1 MYAMRLLYQFLLFIF
16 PAVLTA
22 QDKHDVNWYLGY
34 PTSSG
39 INDSLQNFGG
49 THVQFLDDSVQV
61 RFFNSVARMSVGAT
75 ISDKNGNL
83 IFYTNGC
90 RIWNR
95 SNEYMA
101 GGGDQFNYNNIWEGY
116 CSSPPSDAY
125 PASQLLVVLPYPGRP
140 KQYVIFHQRTETGG
154 EPIAAPRAVLYTVID
169 MNGDGGLGEV
179 IEKDVVL
186 TDTDDYMPG
195 ITAVRHGNGRDWWVV
210 SPSYDTKRTYL
221 FLLDPTGV
229 HGPYV
234 QETPDLGGV
243 GSSGQIAFSPN
254 GAWYA
259 ESFAQNDTRLTR
271 FDRCAGVFYDFQPT
285 LIDSIYAAGVVF
297 SPNSEVFYLSRV
309 NKIFQ
314 YDLTAPDIPASRQVV
329 AIYDGYYTHSPP
341 LRTTFFQGILAPD
354 QRIYLTSTNTVD
366 EIHVID
372 HPDSLGTACGV
383 RQHGFP
389 LYSYHGFSVPNY
401 PHYRLYDL
409 QGSPCDTLGI
419 DGPVQTY
426 APIAPLPKH
435 SIQIQPNP
443 AQDWITVLYQDISV
457 AKWQISDLTGR
468 VYQSGQA
475 AQRDTFARIRVSD
488 LPAGRYLYQA
498 ITTQG
503 SVAYRSFV
511 VAR

>member
-1 MYAMRLLYQFLLFIF
+1 MHAMRTINLSLIILISTLS
-16 PAVLTA
+16 LSA
-22 QDKHDVNWYLGY
+22 QDKHDYNWYLGY
-34 PTSSG
+34 HLDNGTSDS
-39 INDSLQNFGG
+39 INNFGG

-61 RFFNSVARMSVGAT
+61 RFFNTVARMTVGAT
-75 ISDKNGNL
+75 ISDKHGTL

-95 SNEYMA
+95 NNEYMA
-101 GGGDQFNYNNIWEGY
+101 GGGDQFNYNNTWENH
-116 CSSPPSDAY
+116 CADSPFFYPSK
-125 PASQLLVVLPYPGRP
+125 QVLVVVPYPGRP
-140 KQYVIFHQRTETGG
+140 RQYVIFHQRTETGG
-154 EPIAAPRAVLYTVID
+154 EPISAPRAVLYTIID

-234 QETPDLGGV
+234 QETPNIGGTE
-243 GSSGQIAFSPN
+243 SAGQIAFSPN

-259 ESFAQNDTRLTR
+259 ESSCMNQVRLAR
-271 FDRCAGVFYDFQPT
+271 FDRCAGVFYDFQATPM
-285 LIDSIYAAGVVF
+285 DSNYAAGVVF
-297 SPNSEVFYLSRV
+297 SPNSEVFYFSRI

-314 YDLTAPDIPASRQVV
+314 YDLTAADIPASRQVV
-329 AIYDGYYTHSPP
+329 AIYDGYYTHYP
-341 LRTTFFQGILAPD
+341 LSRTTFFQGILAPD
-354 QRIYLTSTNTVD
+354 NKIYLTCGNTTD

-426 APIAPLPKH
+426 APVVLTSQVKAF
-435 SIQIQPNP
+435 PNP
-443 AQDWITVLYQDISV
+443 ANNQITISTDTPMTGQWRITDLYGKAQLSGTTAVDQRFLSV
-457 AKWQISDLTGR
+457 DTKRLAAGQYIFSAVNTDGSLVQIR
-468 VYQSGQA
+468 
-475 AQRDTFARIRVSD
+475 FAIVH
-488 LPAGRYLYQA
+488 
-498 ITTQG
+498 
-503 SVAYRSFV
+503 
-511 VAR
+511 